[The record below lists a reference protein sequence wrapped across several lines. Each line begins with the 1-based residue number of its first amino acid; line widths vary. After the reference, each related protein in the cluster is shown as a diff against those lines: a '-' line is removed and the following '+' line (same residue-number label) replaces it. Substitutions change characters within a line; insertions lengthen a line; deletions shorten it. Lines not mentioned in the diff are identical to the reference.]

1 MRRMLMIG
9 CMAMLLAGCGQPLP
23 PDKAD
28 YAGSW
33 QGGGVVLQ
41 IAMDGRVEYQ
51 RVEGSHTRSVSGPI
65 KEFQG
70 DSFSVGIGPLSTVF
84 EVSSKPSQR
93 QGEWRMTV
101 DGVQLRRVP

>member
-9 CMAMLLAGCGQPLP
+9 CMAMLLVGCGQPLP

-33 QGGGVVLQ
+33 QGSGVMLQ
-41 IAMDGRVEYQ
+41 IAADGRVEYQ
-51 RVEGSHTRSVSGPI
+51 RVEGSQTRSVSGPI

-70 DSFSVGIGPLSTVF
+70 DSFSVGIGALSTLF
-84 EVSSKPSQR
+84 EVSSKPSES
-93 QGEWRMTV
+93 QGTWRMTV
-101 DGVQLRRVP
+101 DGIQLTRVP